1 MDFITIMEWI
11 GTIAFAVSGAVV
23 AIEKEMDYYGIGMM
37 AVFTAIGGGI
47 VRDLLLDRNLPAS
60 IENPSYAIVS
70 LITAAVVI
78 VCYHRID
85 KIGHLVSIADAI
97 GLAAFAAIGSQ
108 AAAFTGHTDVYTV
121 VIMAMLTGV
130 FGGAIRDICCQEI
143 PGIFRREVY
152 AVACI
157 VGGIVY
163 AISFPYL
170 GLVLPA
176 YICFG
181 VTLVIRLYAIFKDL
195 HLGKV
200 SLDHNE

>member
-60 IENPSYAIVS
+60 IADPSYAVVS

-78 VCYHRID
+78 FCYHRID
-85 KIGHLVSIADAI
+85 KISHLVSIADAI

-108 AAAFTGHTDVYTV
+108 AAAFSGHTDVYTV

-143 PGIFRREVY
+143 PRIFRREVY

-163 AISFPYL
+163 ALSFPYL

-181 VTLVIRLYAIFKDL
+181 VTLVIRLYAVFHDL

-200 SLDHNE
+200 SLEQNE

>member
-1 MDFITIMEWI
+1 MDFITVVEWI

-47 VRDLLLDRNLPAS
+47 IRDLLLDRNLPAS
-60 IENPSYAIVS
+60 IADPSYAIVS

-78 VCYHRID
+78 FFYRRID
-85 KIGHLVSIADAI
+85 KISHLVSIADAI

-108 AAAFTGHTDVYTV
+108 AAAFSGHTDVYTV

-143 PGIFRREVY
+143 PRIFRREVY

-163 AISFPYL
+163 ALTFPHL
-170 GLVLPA
+170 GFVLPM

-181 VTLVIRLYAIFKDL
+181 VTLAIRLYAVFKDL

-200 SLDHNE
+200 SLETNE

>member
-1 MDFITIMEWI
+1 MDFITVVEWI

-47 VRDLLLDRNLPAS
+47 IRDLLLDRNLPAS
-60 IENPSYAIVS
+60 IDNPSYAVVS

-78 VCYHRID
+78 LCYHKID

-97 GLAAFAAIGSQ
+97 GLAAFAAIGSH
-108 AAAFTGHTDVYTV
+108 AAAVSGHTDIYTV

-130 FGGAIRDICCQEI
+130 FGGVIRDVCCQEI
-143 PGIFRREVY
+143 PRVFRREVY

-157 VGGIVY
+157 VGGVVY
-163 AISFPYL
+163 AITRPSL
-170 GLVLPA
+170 GLVLPM

-181 VTLVIRLYAIFKDL
+181 VTLAIRLYAVFKDL

-200 SLDHNE
+200 SLEHNE

>member
-78 VCYHRID
+78 FCYHRID

-97 GLAAFAAIGSQ
+97 GLAAFASIGSQ
-108 AAAFTGHTDVYTV
+108 AAALTGHTDVYTV

-143 PGIFRREVY
+143 PRIFRREVY

-163 AISFPYL
+163 AVSFPYL

-181 VTLVIRLYAIFKDL
+181 VTLVIRLYAVFHDL

-200 SLDHNE
+200 SLSHNE

>member
-47 VRDLLLDRNLPAS
+47 IRDLLLDRNLPAS

-78 VCYHRID
+78 FCYRRID
-85 KIGHLVSIADAI
+85 KIAHLVSIADAI

-108 AAAFTGHTDVYTV
+108 AAAYSGHTDIYTV

-143 PGIFRREVY
+143 PRIFRREVY

-157 VGGIVY
+157 VGGVVY
-163 AISFPYL
+163 AVSFPYL

-181 VTLVIRLYAIFKDL
+181 VTLAIRLYAVFKDL

-200 SLDHNE
+200 SLGHNE

>member
-1 MDFITIMEWI
+1 MDFITIVEWI

-23 AIEKEMDYYGIGMM
+23 AIKKEMDYYGIGMM

-78 VCYHRID
+78 ICYHRID

-130 FGGAIRDICCQEI
+130 FGGAIRDVCCQEI
-143 PGIFRREVY
+143 PFIFRREVY

-163 AISFPYL
+163 AVSFRYL
-170 GLVLPA
+170 GFIVPMYL
-176 YICFG
+176 CFG
-181 VTLVIRLYAIFKDL
+181 VTLVIRLYAVFKDL
-195 HLGKV
+195 HLGRV
-200 SLDHNE
+200 TLEEDE

>member
-47 VRDLLLDRNLPAS
+47 IRDLLLDRNLPAS

-78 VCYHRID
+78 ICYHRID

-108 AAAFTGHTDVYTV
+108 AAAFAGHTDVYTV

-130 FGGAIRDICCQEI
+130 FGGAIRDVFCQEI
-143 PGIFRREVY
+143 PFIFRREVY

-181 VTLVIRLYAIFKDL
+181 VTLAIRLYAVFRDL

-200 SLDHNE
+200 KLEHNE

>member
-1 MDFITIMEWI
+1 MEWI

-47 VRDLLLDRNLPAS
+47 IRDLLLDRNLPAS

-78 VCYHRID
+78 ICYHRID
-85 KIGHLVSIADAI
+85 KISHLVSVADAI

-108 AAAFTGHTDVYTV
+108 AAAFTGLTDVYSV

-130 FGGAIRDICCQEI
+130 FGGAIRVVFCEEI
-143 PGIFRREVY
+143 PFIFR
-152 AVACI
+152 
-157 VGGIVY
+157 
-163 AISFPYL
+163 
-170 GLVLPA
+170 
-176 YICFG
+176 
-181 VTLVIRLYAIFKDL
+181 
-195 HLGKV
+195 
-200 SLDHNE
+200 

>member
-70 LITAAVVI
+70 IITAAIVI
-78 VCYHRID
+78 LCYRRID
-85 KIGHLVSIADAI
+85 KISHLVSIADAI

-108 AAAFTGHTDVYTV
+108 AAAYTGHTDVYTV

-143 PGIFRREVY
+143 PRIFRREVY

-181 VTLVIRLYAIFKDL
+181 VTLAIRLYAVFRDL

-200 SLDHNE
+200 SLEHNE

>member
-1 MDFITIMEWI
+1 MDFITVMEWI

-70 LITAAVVI
+70 IITAAIVI
-78 VCYHRID
+78 FCYHRID
-85 KIGHLVSIADAI
+85 KIAHLVSIADAI

-143 PGIFRREVY
+143 PIIFRREVY

-181 VTLVIRLYAIFKDL
+181 VTLVIRLYAVFHDL

-200 SLDHNE
+200 SLEHNE

>member
-1 MDFITIMEWI
+1 MDFITIVEWI

-60 IENPSYAIVS
+60 IENPSYAVVS

-78 VCYHRID
+78 LCYRRID

-108 AAAFTGHTDVYTV
+108 AAAFSGHTDVYTV

-143 PGIFRREVY
+143 PRIFRREVY

-163 AISFPYL
+163 ALTFPHL
-170 GLVLPA
+170 GFILPM

-181 VTLVIRLYAIFKDL
+181 VTLVIRLYAVFKDL

-200 SLDHNE
+200 SLDQHE

>member
-70 LITAAVVI
+70 LITAAIVI
-78 VCYHRID
+78 ICYRRID
-85 KIGHLVSIADAI
+85 KIAHLVSIADAI

-108 AAAFTGHTDVYTV
+108 AAAFAGHTDVYTV

-130 FGGAIRDICCQEI
+130 FGGAIRDVFCQEI
-143 PGIFRREVY
+143 PFIFRREVY

-157 VGGIVY
+157 IGGIVY

-181 VTLVIRLYAIFKDL
+181 VTLAIRLYAVFHDL

-200 SLDHNE
+200 SLKHNE